1 MRNYKLIFLLLA
13 GGALLAACTR
23 PANDAGGGSA
33 TTSAASNE
41 SAVAVVNG
49 KPIGAEVFDVFLRAV
64 TGKPAA
70 EATPEQKEQ
79 LLDQL
84 VNMSLAAQ
92 AAEKDGLGKDPAIQ
106 ARIDLLTTQILAEAA
121 TEKYDESHPLT
132 EEEIRAE
139 YDQQIA
145 GMPQEYKA
153 RHILVENKEAA
164 ESIISKLQAGGDFA
178 KLAAAESKDSGSAKQ
193 GGDLGWFAPQSMVKP
208 FADAVM
214 GLEKGALTTAPVQS
228 DFGWHVIQL
237 EDVRSPEPPAY
248 EDVKQQVEMIARRKK
263 LQTYL
268 DELRNNAE
276 IEKKM

>member
-1 MRNYKLIFLLLA
+1 MRNYKLTFLLIA

-23 PANDAGGGSA
+23 PADDAGGGSA
-33 TTSAASNE
+33 ASAASNE

-49 KPIGAEVFDVFLRAV
+49 KPISAEVFDVFLRAV

-70 EATPEQKEQ
+70 EATTEQKEQ

-92 AAEKDGLGKDPAIQ
+92 AAEKDGLGKDAAIQ

-139 YDQQIA
+139 YDEQIA

-153 RHILVENKEAA
+153 RHILVENEETA

-214 GLEKGALTTAPVQS
+214 GLEKGGLTTAPVQS

-263 LQTYL
+263 LQAYL
-268 DELRNNAE
+268 DELRNTAE

>member
-1 MRNYKLIFLLLA
+1 MRNHKLTILLLA

-23 PANDAGGGSA
+23 PADNSGGV
-33 TTSAASNE
+33 TPTSAASAE

-49 KPIGAEVFDVFLRAV
+49 KPIGADVFDMFLRAV

-70 EATPEQKEQ
+70 EATTDQKEQ

-92 AAEKDGLGKDPAIQ
+92 AAEKDGLRKDPAIQ
-106 ARIDLLTTQILAEAA
+106 ARIDLLTMQILAEAA

-139 YDQQIA
+139 YDEQVA

-153 RHILVENKEAA
+153 RHILVENQETA
-164 ESIISKLQAGGDFA
+164 ESIIAQLQDGGDFA
-178 KLAAAESKDSGSAKQ
+178 KLAAAESKDSGSAQQ

-214 GLEKGALTTAPVQS
+214 GLEKGAMTTAPVQS
-228 DFGWHVIQL
+228 EFGWHVIQL

-268 DELRNNAE
+268 DELRKTAE
-276 IEKKM
+276 IEKKI

>member
-1 MRNYKLIFLLLA
+1 MRNHKLTFLLLA

-23 PANDAGGGSA
+23 PAGDAGGVSP
-33 TTSAASNE
+33 TSAASTE
-41 SAVAVVNG
+41 GAVAIVNG

-64 TGKPAA
+64 TGNPAA
-70 EATPEQKEQ
+70 EATAEQKEQ

-139 YDQQIA
+139 YDEQIA

-153 RHILVENKEAA
+153 RHILVESQETA
-164 ESIISKLQAGGDFA
+164 ESIISQLQAGGDFA

-193 GGDLGWFAPQSMVKP
+193 GGDLGWFAAQSMVKP

-214 GLEKGALTTAPVQS
+214 GLEKGGLTTAPVQS
-228 DFGWHVIQL
+228 EFGWHVIQL

-263 LQTYL
+263 LQAYL
-268 DELRNNAE
+268 DELRKTAE
-276 IEKKM
+276 IEKKI

>member
-1 MRNYKLIFLLLA
+1 MRNHKLTFLLLA

-23 PANDAGGGSA
+23 PADNAGAGSP
-33 TTSAASNE
+33 TPAANAE
-41 SAVAVVNG
+41 SAVAIVNG
-49 KPIGAEVFDVFLRAV
+49 KPIGAEVFDVFVRAV
-64 TGKPAA
+64 TGNPAA
-70 EATPEQKEQ
+70 QATDEQKEQ

-139 YDQQIA
+139 YDAQIA

-153 RHILVENKEAA
+153 RHILVESKETA
-164 ESIISKLQAGGDFA
+164 ESIISQLQGGGDFA

-214 GLEKGALTTAPVQS
+214 GLEKGGLTAAPVQS
-228 DFGWHVIQL
+228 EFGWHVIQL

-263 LQTYL
+263 LQSYL
-268 DELRNNAE
+268 DELRKTAE
-276 IEKKM
+276 IEKKI

>member
-33 TTSAASNE
+33 TSAASNE

-49 KPIGAEVFDVFLRAV
+49 KPIGSEVFDVFLRAV

>member
-1 MRNYKLIFLLLA
+1 MRNYKLTFLLIA

-23 PANDAGGGSA
+23 PADDAGGGSA
-33 TTSAASNE
+33 ASAASNE

-49 KPIGAEVFDVFLRAV
+49 KPISAEVFDVFLRAV

-70 EATPEQKEQ
+70 EATTEQKEQ

-92 AAEKDGLGKDPAIQ
+92 AAEKDGLGKDAAIQ

-139 YDQQIA
+139 YDEQIA

-153 RHILVENKEAA
+153 RHILVENKETA

-214 GLEKGALTTAPVQS
+214 GLEKGGLTTAPVQS

-263 LQTYL
+263 LQAYL
-268 DELRNNAE
+268 DELRNTAE